1 MGINFRRLGLSTSG
15 AALAKHSCEE
25 KKRRF
30 LSFSDK
36 IQKKGKKSEIVVGKK
51 PMKGNKCPKMQ
62 IRTLRNARKKSG
74 KLE

>member
-30 LSFSDK
+30 LSFFGQNSEER
-36 IQKKGKKSEIVVGKK
+36 QKVRNCCWKKTNERQQMPKNANQNTQKREKK
-51 PMKGNKCPKMQ
+51 V
-62 IRTLRNARKKSG
+62 RKT
-74 KLE
+74 